1 MKRVFAHI
9 GFSFA
14 VTLVILNFLKIEA
27 VLAVLA
33 AISALF
39 VFSLVIPKTRNA
51 VAVPLCLLCSV
62 LACALI
68 SVNYYCNY
76 LPQTELSDKSAQVEF
91 YITDIEEETSSGKYA
106 YTVKTSQIDLPNT
119 VQDIKFTLYSDEKI
133 YADYYQHIKADVYFF
148 AFADNAY
155 DSYGSFGQGIFLR
168 GSLNEY
174 YTLDENTKS
183 LNKPVLEF
191 RLWVRSLFEDIISGD
206 EGALCYAVLTGDKA
220 LLSDEVYND
229 FKACG
234 VTHLMAVSGLHLA
247 VLAGL
252 LYKLLR
258 RLLIPIPIC
267 AVVCSFSVIFYIM
280 LSGFSKSMLRSGIMM
295 LVFLLAKLFKTKNDS
310 LNSLG
315 LAAFLICLNPYAV
328 SDAGALLTF
337 TAVLG
342 LVTVNPHIS
351 ALIKV
356 KNKALR
362 YVLNILSASVSV
374 FITSFPVMCFL
385 FGTASLAGLILNI
398 LFIPLSQIMLVS
410 SVLFVAF
417 QFAPYIMLVF
427 ANVDYFAA
435 DIMIKIVRVFA
446 DFSFS
451 LIDISNTIF
460 YLLTFCV
467 MFLFGIAFI
476 LKRNNKIFKT
486 ATALSLVITVV
497 ILSLSLITS
506 KDNIY
511 VRALGGEESTAFV
524 IYDRK
529 HIAAIGINDFEQ
541 YYKAQNIMTSNNL
554 EFVLLAD
561 TAKTEYS
568 QSLSDENPPEYLK
581 SCGYENS
588 ANDEKSTQSDYFD
601 IDLWQGVNVKYNE
614 DNGYDNFIITVYD
627 TEFYIDGGDLSQPNE
642 FDYIY
647 TVNQDGYNVKGVSKW
662 AE

>member
-14 VTLVILNFLKIEA
+14 VTLIILNFLKIEA

-33 AISALF
+33 AVSALF

-62 LACALI
+62 LACALF

-91 YITDIEEETSSGKYA
+91 YITDIEEKTSLGKYA
-106 YTVKTSQIDLPNT
+106 YTVKTTEIDLPNT

-148 AFADNAY
+148 TFADNAY

-247 VLAGL
+247 ILAGL

-295 LVFLLAKLFKTKNDS
+295 LVFLLAKL
-310 LNSLG
+310 
-315 LAAFLICLNPYAV
+315 V
-328 SDAGALLTF
+328 
-337 TAVLG
+337 
-342 LVTVNPHIS
+342 
-351 ALIKV
+351 
-356 KNKALR
+356 
-362 YVLNILSASVSV
+362 
-374 FITSFPVMCFL
+374 
-385 FGTASLAGLILNI
+385 
-398 LFIPLSQIMLVS
+398 
-410 SVLFVAF
+410 
-417 QFAPYIMLVF
+417 
-427 ANVDYFAA
+427 
-435 DIMIKIVRVFA
+435 
-446 DFSFS
+446 
-451 LIDISNTIF
+451 
-460 YLLTFCV
+460 
-467 MFLFGIAFI
+467 
-476 LKRNNKIFKT
+476 
-486 ATALSLVITVV
+486 
-497 ILSLSLITS
+497 
-506 KDNIY
+506 
-511 VRALGGEESTAFV
+511 
-524 IYDRK
+524 
-529 HIAAIGINDFEQ
+529 
-541 YYKAQNIMTSNNL
+541 
-554 EFVLLAD
+554 
-561 TAKTEYS
+561 
-568 QSLSDENPPEYLK
+568 
-581 SCGYENS
+581 
-588 ANDEKSTQSDYFD
+588 
-601 IDLWQGVNVKYNE
+601 
-614 DNGYDNFIITVYD
+614 
-627 TEFYIDGGDLSQPNE
+627 
-642 FDYIY
+642 
-647 TVNQDGYNVKGVSKW
+647 
-662 AE
+662 

>member
-14 VTLVILNFLKIEA
+14 VTLIVLNFLKIEA

-33 AISALF
+33 AVSALF
-39 VFSLVIPKTRNA
+39 VLSLVIPKTRNA

-62 LACALI
+62 LACALF

-106 YTVKTSQIDLPNT
+106 YTVKTTEIDLPNT

-148 AFADNAY
+148 TFADNAY

-183 LNKPVLEF
+183 LNKPILEF
-191 RLWVRSLFEDIISGD
+191 RLWVCSLFEDIISGD

-247 VLAGL
+247 ILSGL

-258 RLLIPIPIC
+258 RLLVPIPIC
-267 AVVCSFSVIFYIM
+267 AFACTFSVFFYIM

-295 LVFLLAKLFKTKNDS
+295 LVFLLARLFKTKNDS

-356 KNKALR
+356 KSKVLR

-511 VRALGGEESTAFV
+511 VRVLGGEESTAFV

-541 YYKAQNIMTSNNL
+541 YYKAQNIMTSNNF

-581 SCGYENS
+581 SCGCENS
-588 ANDEKSTQSDYFD
+588 ANDEKSAQSDYFD

-614 DNGYDNFIITVYD
+614 DNGSDNFIITVYD

>member
-14 VTLVILNFLKIEA
+14 VTLIILNFLKIEA
-27 VLAVLA
+27 VLTVLA
-33 AISALF
+33 AVSALF
-39 VFSLVIPKTRNA
+39 IFSLIIPKTRNA

-62 LACALI
+62 LACALF

-76 LPQTELSDKSAQVEF
+76 LPQTELYEKSAEVEF
-91 YITDIEEETSSGKYA
+91 YITDIEEKTSTGKYA
-106 YTVKTSQIDLPNT
+106 YTVKTTEIDLPNT

-133 YADYYQHIKADVYFF
+133 YADYYQHVKADVYFF
-148 AFADNAY
+148 TFADNAY
-155 DSYGSFGQGIFLR
+155 DSYGSFGNGIFLR
-168 GSLNEY
+168 GTLNEY
-174 YTLDENTKS
+174 YTLDENTDS

-191 RLWVRSLFEDIISGD
+191 RLWLRSLFENIISGD

-220 LLSDEVYND
+220 ILSDEVYND

-258 RLLIPIPIC
+258 RLLVPVPVS
-267 AVVCSFSVIFYIM
+267 AVLCTFSVFFYIM

-295 LVFLLAKLFKTKNDS
+295 LVFLMAKMFKTKNDS

-351 ALIKV
+351 ANIKSQ
-356 KNKALR
+356 NKALR
-362 YVLNILSASVSV
+362 YVLNIISASVSV

-410 SVLFVAF
+410 SVLFAVF
-417 QFAPYIMLVF
+417 QFAPYVMLIF

-435 DIMIKIVRVFA
+435 HLMIKIVAVFA

-451 LIDISNTIF
+451 LIDISDTMF

-467 MFLFGIAFI
+467 LFLFGFAFL

-486 ATALSLVITVV
+486 ATALSVV
-497 ILSLSLITS
+497 VCVLILSVSFLTA
-506 KDNIY
+506 KNNIY
-511 VRALGGEESTAFV
+511 VRALGSEESTAFV

-529 HIAAIGINDFEQ
+529 HIAVIGINEFEQ
-541 YYKAQNIMTSNNL
+541 YYKAQNIMNSNNL
-554 EFVLLAD
+554 EFVMFAD
-561 TAKTEYS
+561 TSQSEYS
-568 QSLSDENPPEYLK
+568 QTLCS
-581 SCGYENS
+581 ENS
-588 ANDEKSTQSDYFD
+588 PKYLSNCGNTVGADQSEYFD

-614 DNGYDNFIITVYD
+614 NNGVDNFVVTVYN
-627 TEFYIDGGDLSQPNE
+627 TEFYIDGGDLSQSNE
-642 FDYIY
+642 YDYIY
-647 TVNQDGYNVKGVSKW
+647 TVNQNGYNVKGVSKW

>member
-14 VTLVILNFLKIEA
+14 VTLIVLNFLKIEA

-33 AISALF
+33 AVSALF
-39 VFSLVIPKTRNA
+39 VLSLVIPKTRNA

-62 LACALI
+62 LACALF

-106 YTVKTSQIDLPNT
+106 YTVKTTEIDLPNT

-133 YADYYQHIKADVYFF
+133 YVDYYQYIKADVYFF
-148 AFADNAY
+148 TFADNAY

-247 VLAGL
+247 ILAGL
-252 LYKLLR
+252 LYRLLR
-258 RLLIPIPIC
+258 RLLVPIPIC
-267 AVVCSFSVIFYIM
+267 AVVCSFSVFFYIM

-295 LVFLLAKLFKTKNDS
+295 LVFLLARLFKTKNDS

-356 KNKALR
+356 KNNALR

-467 MFLFGIAFI
+467 LFLFGIAFI

-511 VRALGGEESTAFV
+511 VRVLGGEESTAFV

-568 QSLSDENPPEYLK
+568 QSLSDENPPDYLK
-581 SCGYENS
+581 SCGYENGAS
-588 ANDEKSTQSDYFD
+588 GEKSAQSDYFD

-614 DNGYDNFIITVYD
+614 DNGSDNFIITVYD

-647 TVNQDGYNVKGVSKW
+647 TVNQDGYNIKGVSKW